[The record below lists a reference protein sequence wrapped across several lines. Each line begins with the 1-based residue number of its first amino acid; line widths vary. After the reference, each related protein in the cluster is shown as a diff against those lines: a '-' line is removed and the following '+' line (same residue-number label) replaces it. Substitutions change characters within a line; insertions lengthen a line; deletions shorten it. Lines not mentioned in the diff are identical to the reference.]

1 MIKNF
6 SNLFLVFAL
15 FISSSIYAQK
25 DSIRINVNLDN
36 FADHFYTIKITI
48 PDTKSEDILD
58 IKIPEWTPG
67 YYQILKFSD
76 NVQNIKISNDKNE
89 NLGYVKIDN
98 NTWRLATNHSQTIT
112 LDHQVIAKEEFIA

>member
-89 NLGYVKIDN
+89 NLGYVV
-98 NTWRLATNHSQTIT
+98 SP
-112 LDHQVIAKEEFIA
+112 